1 MKLVVSLLAV
11 AGLTGCVGYG
21 YPYAGPGVYGEA
33 AAPYYGPVYAPGY
46 YGGTYYGGGYY
57 GGAGYY
63 GGSGY
68 YGRGY
73 DGRSYDGPRTP
84 RAVESRALGGV
95 PRAAVSPGTPNPE
108 RTRDRDGDGV
118 PDRFDRDR
126 DGDGVPDRGGSRLGG
141 IPRR

>member
-21 YPYAGPGVYGEA
+21 YPYAGGGVYYEG
-33 AAPYYGPVYAPGY
+33 AAPYYGPIYAPGY

-57 GGAGYY
+57 GG
-63 GGSGY
+63 GY
-68 YGRGY
+68 YGRG
-73 DGRSYDGPRTP
+73 YDGPRTP

-95 PRAAVSPGTPNPE
+95 PRAAVSPATPNPE
-108 RTRDRDGDGV
+108 RTRDRDGDGI

-126 DGDGVPDRGGSRLGG
+126 DGDGVPDRAGSRLGG
-141 IPRR
+141 MPRR